1 MKNEGNI
8 CHIVHEVGIKLVEQ
22 NWEHVIYQK
31 RADFN
36 LSKDSKVSS
45 LTCKCVFYRPKH
57 NAEG

>member
-31 RADFN
+31 RADFM
-36 LSKDSKVSS
+36 
-45 LTCKCVFYRPKH
+45 
-57 NAEG
+57 